1 MIRQMQEERQMRERS
16 QGSSNFP
23 FQTPQYYPF
32 DYEAY
37 ELYGS
42 EQQTASANYRP
53 RNSNTALR
61 KKPESQ

>member
-42 EQQTASANYRP
+42 EQ
-53 RNSNTALR
+53 
-61 KKPESQ
+61 